1 MKLTNLLS
9 WFLMTIATIPVYAG
23 WPVTVLANTDPG
35 EILHRATEIAK
46 LAATVEQATQMV
58 RQAETLVE
66 FAGDPKAAVQNIG
79 DLQKI
84 TKSLDRI
91 VGTDGGFD
99 ALKQASATLGAVGQV
114 VDSTQQAIDA
124 ANKLERQVEVFG
136 QKRDGNTDL
145 FAALDAAER
154 LSRTVRSELGKQNEH
169 RRDAAKELA
178 DAHTKLKDAKSESEK
193 QAAAAQIAAIQAQ
206 AQMVT
211 GQQQALFYEYQ
222 MEKDDKEREARVA
235 ALAREEQRQAQA
247 KALAAAQQTQVSK
260 GQERLNGM
268 NTKVEGDPFTFDYSQ
283 VR

>member
-1 MKLTNLLS
+1 MKLTNSLS
-9 WFLMTIATIPVYAG
+9 WLVMSLATIPVFAG
-23 WPVTVLANTDPG
+23 YPVTVIGNVDPG
-35 EILHRATEIAK
+35 ELIHRATEIAK
-46 LAATVEQATQMV
+46 LAATVQQATEMV

-79 DLQKI
+79 DLQRI

-91 VGTDGGFD
+91 VGPSGGFD
-99 ALKQASATLGAVGQV
+99 ALKQASSTIGAAGQV
-114 VDSTQQAIDA
+114 MDATQQAMEQT
-124 ANKLERQVEVFG
+124 KRLQRQVEVFG
-136 QKRDGNTDL
+136 QKRDGNVDL
-145 FAALDAAER
+145 FRSLDAAER

-178 DAHTKLKDAKSESEK
+178 DAHKKLKDAKSESEK

-206 AQMVT
+206 DQMVT

-222 MEKDDKEREARVA
+222 IEKDDKERQARVA

-247 KALAAAQQTQVSK
+247 KALATAQQAQVSK
-260 GQERLNGM
+260 GQQRQNAM
-268 NTKVEGDPFTFDYSQ
+268 NAKVEGDPFTFDYSQ